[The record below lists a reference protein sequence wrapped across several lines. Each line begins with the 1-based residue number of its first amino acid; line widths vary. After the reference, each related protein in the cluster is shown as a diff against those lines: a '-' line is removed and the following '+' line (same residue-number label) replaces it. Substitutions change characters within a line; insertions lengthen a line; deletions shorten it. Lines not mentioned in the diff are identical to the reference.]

1 MNTPHNKDRIIDD
14 GFNNTIRNGLGLP
27 FHLKMS
33 SESPKNDEQNR
44 AESGKNLTN
53 PKTRTTA
60 KSSFIRKQTTARN
73 GINDVHKLSK
83 SNTLPLENDQK
94 NLSNVLKENPSTSK
108 GLFESLE
115 RYQRECFLQKAS
127 SISDEDDSPTCI
139 QKPLRFRTGESIMC
153 HMRENVHTEEAY
165 LHYFLQLVQHEKNV
179 KDDKISQNEFEIVSF
194 QTAQPLKRTRL
205 KGKRSNQHFAEN
217 QKRIPTSPGKSS
229 ARKMVMLRADM
240 LAKNF
245 DRTEKRMAI
254 LENFEDY
261 CNDEESYS
269 RYLTEL
275 IDFEENLIENYWET

>member
-1 MNTPHNKDRIIDD
+1 MCLIYRQINPSPDNAAANSLAEVVQIRNLRKLKINVNVTFITWIFEWVANLFIYATFILNKKLNSTFGMGVNAMLWYYVILPNMHLMNTPHNKDRIIDD

-127 SISDEDDSPTCI
+127 LISEGIP
-139 QKPLRFRTGESIMC
+139 
-153 HMRENVHTEEAY
+153 
-165 LHYFLQLVQHEKNV
+165 
-179 KDDKISQNEFEIVSF
+179 KILDPSCSCFS
-194 QTAQPLKRTRL
+194 
-205 KGKRSNQHFAEN
+205 
-217 QKRIPTSPGKSS
+217 
-229 ARKMVMLRADM
+229 
-240 LAKNF
+240 
-245 DRTEKRMAI
+245 
-254 LENFEDY
+254 
-261 CNDEESYS
+261 
-269 RYLTEL
+269 
-275 IDFEENLIENYWET
+275 